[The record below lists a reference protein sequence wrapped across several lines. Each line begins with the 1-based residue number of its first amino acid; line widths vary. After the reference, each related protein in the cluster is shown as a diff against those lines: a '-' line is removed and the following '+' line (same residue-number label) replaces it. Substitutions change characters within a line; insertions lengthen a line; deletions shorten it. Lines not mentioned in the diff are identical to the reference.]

1 MRVLGWL
8 KLILVLVVDFF
19 LINGLLGP
27 ELALV
32 ITAGLLLYAG
42 WLGEWLG
49 LLQDG
54 AIRLEKLG
62 SMEQSRLLEARASLA
77 EEVQRTCRADLSCV
91 RFYVIP
97 SHEINAFSYGSKIGI
112 TRAALQA
119 CDDGT
124 LLAVLGHEASHHLH
138 GDAPFH
144 RLLFANATLL
154 LAGLSIGS
162 FVAISF
168 LWILFLILCA
178 AGVCGG
184 LCSAFLFRGT
194 NSLIKGFFTGLQHV
208 LVFIYQSF
216 MGLVSRRCEYRA
228 DRFSC
233 QLGYATQ
240 LEYFLSRFVQEQDES
255 RRRSLSELLYSSHP
269 ATEKRLARIEQAME
283 QGRLTVQ
290 K

>member
-8 KLILVLVVDFF
+8 KIILVLVVDFF
-19 LINGLLGP
+19 LLNGLLGP

-32 ITAGLLLYAG
+32 ITAGLLLYAA

-62 SMEQSRLLEARASLA
+62 SMERSRLLEAHISLT
-77 EEVQRTCRADLSCV
+77 EDVQRTCRADLSHV
-91 RFYVIP
+91 HFYMIP
-97 SHEINAFSYGSKIGI
+97 SNEINAFSYGTKIAV

-144 RLLFANATLL
+144 RLLFANAILL
-154 LAGLSIGS
+154 LAVLSISS
-162 FVAISF
+162 FVAISL

-178 AGVCGG
+178 VGVCGG
-184 LCSAFLFRGT
+184 LCSACLFRGT
-194 NSLIKGFFTGLQHV
+194 NSLIKGFFTGLQHL
-208 LVFIYQSF
+208 LVFIYQSL
-216 MGLVSRRCEYRA
+216 MGLISRRCEYQA

-233 QLGYATQ
+233 KLGYGPQLGY
-240 LEYFLSRFVQEQDES
+240 FLSHFVQGQDES
-255 RRRSLSELLYSSHP
+255 RKRSFNELLYASHP
-269 ATEKRLARIEQAME
+269 APKKRLARIEQAVE
-283 QGRLTVQ
+283 QG
-290 K
+290 

>member
-8 KLILVLVVDFF
+8 KIILVLVVDFF
-19 LINGLLGP
+19 LLNGLLGP
-27 ELALV
+27 ELALA

-62 SMEQSRLLEARASLA
+62 SMERSRLLEARASLA
-77 EEVQRTCRADLSCV
+77 EDVQRTCKADLSRV
-91 RFYVIP
+91 RLYVIP
-97 SHEINAFSYGSKIGI
+97 SDEINAFSYGSKIGV

-168 LWILFLILCA
+168 LWIVFLVLCV

-216 MGLVSRRCEYRA
+216 MGLVSRRCEYQA

-233 QLGYATQ
+233 KLGYGPQ
-240 LEYFLSRFVQEQDES
+240 LSYFLSRFVQGQDES
-255 RRRSLSELLYSSHP
+255 RKRSLSELLYSSHP